1 MFQNRYAHDDDDDD
15 DDADDDTTMLTLM
28 QSLLY
33 DNYAARRD
41 IKTSPDVVG

>member
-1 MFQNRYAHDDDDDD
+1 MFQNRYAHDDDNDDD
-15 DDADDDTTMLTLM
+15 NDYDDTTMLTLM

-33 DNYAARRD
+33 DYYAARRD